1 MWPLLFVATSERGN
15 SGGKTRGPGPH
26 FPWTTSRNPSS
37 VKRVRGSD
45 PEPPPPAAWQPRRE
59 WGGPAPS
66 RGTPGA
72 GPTPDA
78 PRRVSRR
85 GSRDMKQS
93 NTGRGGSRHEKGGRG
108 QQSACARRV
117 PGCSTATKRAPRPG
131 WESAG
136 KGDGCRTCPS
146 VSHVSNRPGASL
158 LHVLTFSKGAPKGG
172 PPAPREAPGQR
183 NKMATSASPFHPS
196 PPFPATAVRESP
208 LRDRRPVSPT
218 HKTAAGRERGPG
230 SARPCRL
237 APSHTV

>member
-1 MWPLLFVATSERGN
+1 MGRSRPFPRDP
-15 SGGKTRGPGPH
+15 GG
-26 FPWTTSRNPSS
+26 
-37 VKRVRGSD
+37 
-45 PEPPPPAAWQPRRE
+45 
-59 WGGPAPS
+59 
-66 RGTPGA
+66 GA
-72 GPTPDA
+72 HTGRA
-78 PRRVSRR
+78 RRVSRR

-230 SARPCRL
+230 STRPCRL